1 VADIA
6 PFRGIRYDTT
16 RVDAS
21 QVLAPPYDVIDEAQ
35 RTALAARDPHNAVH
49 LILPQAGA
57 EGDRY
62 QAAARTFDSWLADGT
77 LVRDDQ
83 RAIYRYH
90 QSFRSDAHGG
100 RVITRRGFVAAV
112 RLEPFANGVV
122 LPHERT
128 LAGPKQ
134 DRLALMTATR
144 AYFSQI
150 FALYDDPGGEVERV
164 LRRVDDRTPDL
175 EATTDDGVVHRLW
188 RVADAELVG
197 KLRRLFAP
205 KKLYIADGH
214 HRYETMLALRDRQAA
229 EHGLGLYSSAQYGSM
244 FLVPTDDPG
253 LVVYPTHRI
262 VHGLP
267 SIDAADLLQRARQH
281 FIVDRLPGAARD
293 ADRIREAIAHT
304 PGHQPSFAAVF
315 AGDADAWQLTLDP
328 HVNPAAVGL
337 VGHPAV
343 LRLDVTLLHGLVLD
357 RILGITQAAQ
367 EAQTNL
373 RYVKDTGKALDD
385 IAAGRGQIAFLLNP
399 GRVETVRQV
408 ADAGQ
413 VMPQKSTFFY
423 PKLAS
428 GIVMARVDP
437 DEDLV

>member
-6 PFRGIRYDTT
+6 PFRGIRYDTS

-21 QVLAPPYDVIDEAQ
+21 RVLAPPYDVIDEAQ
-35 RTALAARDPHNAVH
+35 R
-49 LILPQAGA
+49 G
-57 EGDRY
+57 
-62 QAAARTFDSWLADGT
+62 
-77 LVRDDQ
+77 
-83 RAIYRYH
+83 IYRYH
-90 QSFRSDAHGG
+90 QIFRSDAHGG
-100 RVITRRGFVAAV
+100 RTITRRGFVAAV
-112 RLEPFANGVV
+112 RLEPFASGVV

-128 LAGPKQ
+128 LAAPKQ

-150 FALYDDPGGEVERV
+150 FALYEDPGGEVERV
-164 LRRVDDRTPDL
+164 LRRVDDRTPDV
-175 EATTDDGVVHRLW
+175 EATTDDGVTHRLW
-188 RVADAELVG
+188 RVADAELIG
-197 KLRRLFAP
+197 RLRRLFAP
-205 KKLYIADGH
+205 KKLYVADGH
-214 HRYETMLALRDRQAA
+214 HRYETMLALRDRIAA
-229 EHGLGLYSSAQYGSM
+229 EQPLGLYSSAQYASM
-244 FLVPTDDPG
+244 FLVATDDPG

-267 SIDAADLLQRARQH
+267 DVDPSAFLQKAREL
-281 FIVDRLPGAARD
+281 FIVERLPGAAGD

-315 AGDADAWQLTLDP
+315 AGDRDAWQLTLDP
-328 HVNPAAVGL
+328 HVNPATVGL
-337 VGHPAV
+337 VGHPSV
-343 LRLDVTLLHGLVLD
+343 LRLDVTLLHGLILD
-357 RILGITQAAQ
+357 RILGITPAAQ

-373 RYVKDTGKALDD
+373 RYVKDTAAALAD
-385 IAAGRGQIAFLLNP
+385 IAAGRGQIAFIVNP

-408 ADAGQ
+408 ADAGE

-428 GIVMARVDP
+428 GIVMARVEP

>member
-6 PFRGIRYDTT
+6 PFRGIRYDTS

-21 QVLAPPYDVIDEAQ
+21 RVLAPPYDVIDEAQ
-35 RTALAARDPHNAVH
+35 RAALAARDPHNAVH
-49 LILPQAGA
+49 LILPQAEDG
-57 EGDRY
+57 GDRY
-62 QAAARTFDSWLADGT
+62 QAAARHFETWLRDGT
-77 LVRDDQ
+77 LIQDPQ
-83 RAIYRYH
+83 RAVYRYH
-90 QSFRSDAHGG
+90 QTFRSDAHGG
-100 RVITRRGFVAAV
+100 RTVTRRGFVAAV
-112 RLEPFANGVV
+112 RLEPWANGVV

-128 LAGPKQ
+128 LAAPKK

-150 FALYDDPGGEVERV
+150 FVLYEDPGGEVERV
-164 LRRVDDRTPDL
+164 LRRVDDRTPDV
-175 EATTDDGVVHRLW
+175 EATTDDGVTHRLW
-188 RVADAELVG
+188 RVADAELIG
-197 KLRRLFAP
+197 RLRRLFAP
-205 KKLYIADGH
+205 KKLYVADGH
-214 HRYETMLALRDRQAA
+214 HRYETMLALRDRIAA
-229 EHGLGLYSSAQYGSM
+229 EQPLGLYSSAQYASM

-267 SIDAADLLQRARQH
+267 DVDPSGFLQRAREL
-281 FIVDRLPGAARD
+281 FIVERLPGAAVD

-315 AGDADAWQLTLDP
+315 AGDRDAWQLTLDP

-337 VGHPAV
+337 VGHPSV
-343 LRLDVTLLHGLVLD
+343 LRLDVTLLHGLILD
-357 RILGITQAAQ
+357 RILGITPAAQ

-373 RYVKDTGKALDD
+373 RYVKDTGAALAD
-385 IAAGRGQIAFLLNP
+385 IAAGRGQIAFIVNP

-408 ADAGQ
+408 ADAGE

-428 GIVMARVDP
+428 GIVMARVEP